1 MSLLPILARNLELA
15 RSRSGL
21 TLSGLA
27 QRSGIAKSTLS
38 RMEAGQGNPTVDTL
52 WALANA
58 LDVPFG
64 SLLMP
69 LHETSPLNQDALT
82 GQGATVRFIEQS
94 STSPLIE
101 TYILELA
108 PGHLKTSSAHAQG
121 VKEKIVVLQGEML
134 VGDAARPK
142 RVRAGDSYDYEA
154 DVAHV
159 YGATEHS
166 TRAMVFIEY
175 PELGQSGQELGQ
187 VIDWPMTEQAW
198 EGARSLIHRH
208 AIEATQGIN
217 GTLLRF
223 RHAPEDTTLVQ
234 DEITRHACLTT
245 DDYRWP
251 LFHACGRDSLGAY
264 LAFIPLQA
272 TSAFKATASQTE
284 GNTILTQAQD
294 LARMAEDFLS
304 PIQDGKRQAVADQ
317 TQSPSTTLSCLA
329 TEIALQRGTPRLP
342 QGLLP
347 TGATEDRHAPSE
359 DEEAFSS
366 RIDVDHYAAF
376 ELLHPGYARQV
387 VAMADDIRQS
397 TRLDWAH
404 EAIDIGTGPGSAL
417 LMLRELLPELDIT
430 AIEPDDTAFHYLTAN
445 FSHDEKVKLHKA
457 GFLDVDIPPASTH
470 LITSVGASHHF
481 NTAFML
487 QKAMSL
493 LAPGGILCIADEFLP
508 EFHDQDSRQRG
519 LVLHHSAYLLAS
531 MAWLGQSEPI
541 NPGTGE
547 RDIYDD
553 IKQIL
558 CLATLDASHGKTAR
572 AVIACRNLLSRVQ
585 DPIQDLPSTG
595 PLGAYLRFFRLEL
608 QAMVAGFDY
617 EVERKTY
624 ARRFNELALLCGF
637 EPIRHRRIFA
647 TVGAEEWQ
655 GGTHVFTFRKPSY
668 EPKEKAP

>member
-38 RMEAGQGNPTVDTL
+38 RMEAGQGNPTIDTL

-64 SLLMP
+64 SLLTP
-69 LHETSPLNQDALT
+69 SDETGPRFEEALT
-82 GQGATVRFIEQS
+82 GQGASVRFIERS
-94 STSPLIE
+94 SASPLIE

-108 PGHLKTSSAHAQG
+108 PGHLKTSSAHAPG

-134 VGDAARPK
+134 VGDATRPK
-142 RVRAGDSYDYEA
+142 RVRAGEAYDYEA

-159 YGATEHS
+159 YGAAGHS

-175 PELGQSGQELGQ
+175 PELGHSGQELGQ
-187 VIDWPMTEQAW
+187 VMDWPMTERAW
-198 EGARSLIHRH
+198 EGAKSLIHRH

-223 RHAPEDTTLVQ
+223 RNAPESTTLVQ
-234 DEITRHACLTT
+234 EEISRHACLATG
-245 DDYRWP
+245 DYRWP
-251 LFHACGRDSLGAY
+251 LFHACGRDDLGAY
-264 LAFIPLQA
+264 LAFIPLHA
-272 TSAFKATASQTE
+272 TSAFKAVAPQTE
-284 GNTILTQAQD
+284 EDTILARAQG
-294 LARMAEDFLS
+294 LARMAEDFLL
-304 PIQDGKRQAVADQ
+304 PIQDGQRQAIADR
-317 TQSPSTTLSCLA
+317 TQSPSMTLSCLA
-329 TEIALQRGTPRLP
+329 AEIALQRGDPRLP
-342 QGLLP
+342 HGLSP
-347 TGATEDRHAPSE
+347 KGAFEERHAPSE

-366 RIDVDHYAAF
+366 RVDVDHYAAF

-387 VAMADDIRQS
+387 VAMAEDIRHS
-397 TRLDWAH
+397 TRLDQAH

-417 LMLRELLPELDIT
+417 LMLRELLPELDVT

-445 FSHDEKVKLHKA
+445 FSHDEKVKPHQA

-493 LAPGGILCIADEFLP
+493 LSPGGILCIADEFLP
-508 EFHDQDSRQRG
+508 DFHDQDSRQRG

-531 MAWLGQSEPI
+531 MAWFGQSESVDY
-541 NPGTGE
+541 GAGE
-547 RDIYDD
+547 RDIFDD
-553 IKQIL
+553 IKHTL
-558 CLATLDASHGKTAR
+558 CLATLDASHGKTTR
-572 AVIACRNLLSRVQ
+572 AVTACRNLLSRVQ
-585 DPIQDLPSTG
+585 KPIQDLSSTG
-595 PLGAYLRFFRLEL
+595 SLGVYLRFFRLEL

-617 EVERKTY
+617 EVERKTH
-624 ARRFNELALLCGF
+624 ARRFNELALLCGL
-637 EPIRHRRIFA
+637 EPIRHRRVFA

-655 GGTHVFTFRKPSY
+655 GGTHVFTFRKPSNG
-668 EPKEKAP
+668 PKEKAP